1 VQALDTEIYQAF
13 MRGESIGAIAKKN
26 KMDKGQVR
34 RIVNRVVEE
43 RSIGAEV
50 LHKLPDSEA
59 DEGRG
64 ICVNE

>member
-1 VQALDTEIYQAF
+1 VQPPGIEIYDAF

-43 RSIGAEV
+43 RSIGTEV
-50 LHKLPDSEA
+50 VHELQSEEA
-59 DEGRG
+59 DEERRVQG
-64 ICVNE
+64 N

>member
-1 VQALDTEIYQAF
+1 

-43 RSIGAEV
+43 RGVGAEV
-50 LHKLPDSEA
+50 VHELQNKEA
-59 DEGRG
+59 D
-64 ICVNE
+64 

>member
-1 VQALDTEIYQAF
+1 MQALAIEIYDAF

-43 RSIGAEV
+43 RVIGAKV
-50 LHKLPDSEA
+50 VHQLQGKEA
-59 DEGRG
+59 DKERR
-64 ICVNE
+64 VQPD

>member
-1 VQALDTEIYQAF
+1 MQALDTEIYQAF

-26 KMDKGQVR
+26 KMEKGQVR

-50 LHKLPDSEA
+50 LHKLPDPEA
-59 DEGRG
+59 DEGRR
-64 ICVNE
+64 IQAD

>member
-1 VQALDTEIYQAF
+1 

-43 RSIGAEV
+43 RGVGAEIV
-50 LHKLPDSEA
+50 HKLQSEKA
-59 DEGRG
+59 D
-64 ICVNE
+64 

>member
-1 VQALDTEIYQAF
+1 VQPLGIEIYEAF

-50 LHKLPDSEA
+50 VHELQGKEA
-59 DEGRG
+59 D
-64 ICVNE
+64 

>member
-1 VQALDTEIYQAF
+1 

-43 RSIGAEV
+43 RVIGAKV
-50 LHKLPDSEA
+50 VHQLQGKEA
-59 DEGRG
+59 DKERR
-64 ICVNE
+64 VQPD

>member
-1 VQALDTEIYQAF
+1 

-43 RSIGAEV
+43 RSIGTEV
-50 LHKLPDSEA
+50 MHELQGEKA
-59 DEGRG
+59 D
-64 ICVNE
+64 

>member
-1 VQALDTEIYQAF
+1 VQPLATEIYDAF

-43 RSIGAEV
+43 RGVGAEV
-50 LHKLPDSEA
+50 VHKLQDEKA
-59 DEGRG
+59 D
-64 ICVNE
+64 

>member
-1 VQALDTEIYQAF
+1 VQPSAIEIYEAF

-43 RSIGAEV
+43 RSIGTEV
-50 LHKLPDSEA
+50 VYELQGEKA
-59 DEGRG
+59 D
-64 ICVNE
+64 

>member
-1 VQALDTEIYQAF
+1 VQPLAIEIYDAF

-43 RSIGAEV
+43 RSIGTEV
-50 LHKLPDSEA
+50 VYELQSEEA
-59 DEGRG
+59 DKERRVQGD
-64 ICVNE
+64 

>member
-1 VQALDTEIYQAF
+1 MQPQDIEIYHAW

-43 RSIGAEV
+43 RGSGAEV
-50 LHKLPDSEA
+50 VYELQGKEA
-59 DEGRG
+59 D
-64 ICVNE
+64 

>member
-1 VQALDTEIYQAF
+1 

-43 RSIGAEV
+43 RSIGTEV
-50 LHKLPDSEA
+50 LHELQGQEA
-59 DEGRG
+59 DKERRVQGD
-64 ICVNE
+64 

>member
-1 VQALDTEIYQAF
+1 MQPPGIEIYEAF

-50 LHKLPDSEA
+50 VHELQGKEA
-59 DEGRG
+59 D
-64 ICVNE
+64 

>member
-1 VQALDTEIYQAF
+1 MQALDNEIYQAF

-50 LHKLPDSEA
+50 VYELQGKEA
-59 DEGRG
+59 DKERR
-64 ICVNE
+64 V

>member
-1 VQALDTEIYQAF
+1 

-43 RSIGAEV
+43 RSIGTEV
-50 LHKLPDSEA
+50 VYELQGEKA
-59 DEGRG
+59 D
-64 ICVNE
+64 

>member
-1 VQALDTEIYQAF
+1 VQPLATEIYDAF

-43 RSIGAEV
+43 RGVGAEV
-50 LHKLPDSEA
+50 MHKLQDEKA
-59 DEGRG
+59 D
-64 ICVNE
+64 

>member
-1 VQALDTEIYQAF
+1 MQALDTEVYQAF

-43 RSIGAEV
+43 RSIGTEV
-50 LHKLPDSEA
+50 VHQLQGKEA
-59 DEGRG
+59 DKERRVQGD
-64 ICVNE
+64 

>member
-1 VQALDTEIYQAF
+1 MQPLGIEIYEAF

-50 LHKLPDSEA
+50 VHELQGKEA
-59 DEGRG
+59 D
-64 ICVNE
+64 

>member
-1 VQALDTEIYQAF
+1 MQPPATEIYDAF

-43 RSIGAEV
+43 RGVGAEV
-50 LHKLPDSEA
+50 VHELQNKEA
-59 DEGRG
+59 D
-64 ICVNE
+64 

>member
-1 VQALDTEIYQAF
+1 

-43 RSIGAEV
+43 RSIGTEV
-50 LHKLPDSEA
+50 VHQLQGKEA
-59 DEGRG
+59 DKERR
-64 ICVNE
+64 VQAD

>member
-1 VQALDTEIYQAF
+1 VQPLATEIYDAF

-43 RSIGAEV
+43 RGVGAEV
-50 LHKLPDSEA
+50 MHKLQNEKA
-59 DEGRG
+59 D
-64 ICVNE
+64 